1 MPYVLVA
8 RVKSYKDGSG
18 GDAWNL
24 DMTDEVSGS
33 EGIVGTVGE
42 ESERNSDIPCPELS
56 SSGVTGARPVKL
68 KSDNPTPST
77 GSKYIHLQSNSFNNS
92 SNHSSQ
98 LDLGNGGMTT
108 FAVMQGNIE

>member
-1 MPYVLVA
+1 
-8 RVKSYKDGSG
+8 
-18 GDAWNL
+18 
-24 DMTDEVSGS
+24 MTDEVSGS

-56 SSGVTGARPVKL
+56 SGVTGQQRPVKL

>member
-1 MPYVLVA
+1 MFWLPESE
-8 RVKSYKDGSG
+8 SYKDGSG

-56 SSGVTGARPVKL
+56 SGVTGQQRPVKL

-77 GSKYIHLQSNSFNNS
+77 GSKYIQVPPSE
-92 SNHSSQ
+92 
-98 LDLGNGGMTT
+98 
-108 FAVMQGNIE
+108 VKE

>member
-1 MPYVLVA
+1 MPHVLVA

-56 SSGVTGARPVKL
+56 SSGVTGQQRPVKL

-77 GSKYIHLQSNSFNNS
+77 GSKYIQVPPCTSK
-92 SNHSSQ
+92 
-98 LDLGNGGMTT
+98 
-108 FAVMQGNIE
+108 

>member
-1 MPYVLVA
+1 MPHVLVA

-77 GSKYIHLQSNSFNNS
+77 GAKYIQVPPSTSK
-92 SNHSSQ
+92 
-98 LDLGNGGMTT
+98 
-108 FAVMQGNIE
+108 